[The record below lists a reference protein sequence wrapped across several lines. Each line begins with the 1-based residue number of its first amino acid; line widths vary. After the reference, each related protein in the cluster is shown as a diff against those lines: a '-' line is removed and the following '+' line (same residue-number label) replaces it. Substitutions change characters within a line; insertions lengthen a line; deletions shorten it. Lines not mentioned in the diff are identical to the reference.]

1 MTDNSS
7 LSSSVAASG
16 IYADEIASTATTS
29 GAQILMLTAEDL
41 EKIQRKRKR
50 PGASAPAPAAAPIEP
65 SPQQIHMSQHSQ
77 NTSGL
82 SVNTDDKSAP
92 GSIFSLSSGGHST
105 SKQLQLSMPA
115 NTDFDPVNFV
125 HFYPHDDFSNFDM
138 LQYFLD
144 TCRFLRLDPF
154 DPNIRSMSPDEMWS
168 HRCSLR
174 PKRPPSPPLSA
185 ADLIVPLSTSSQTP
199 TSPELNSSS
208 EQGMGLSA
216 AAAAYGRSLVLRRL
230 LPYHDPRRQFTAQL
244 IRHFNNYRFN
254 RLFKR
259 CLVPDVHWS
268 NHFIGHGDSPYG
280 PNEVNLHGVPSVV
293 KYYKYITSYVPDVVH
308 NLVRSEIYITAQGR
322 VLIAITRMIYASRV
336 FRGITDQLAA
346 ITLTPT
352 TKLNR
357 TSPNCNISM
366 GKASGSASTSSDG
379 STSTTSGGSTGD
391 EEDDEYEDEGTTFIA
406 ALDEEKMLFMNID
419 DMEDN
424 GRLVHPPTV
433 NTVDGVQVVAKLRA
447 PTAGEGAAKPQSVSN
462 AQRMFAAYTK
472 SESKTSVSGFVP
484 TAPSQ
489 ASGPGPGRGP
499 KPVSN
504 SKSPP
509 VPPAFPLPAKS
520 SPSEFPTAA
529 LALNK
534 VELFD
539 GRLICEMDISFC
551 LLAPNSMFAE
561 RVWLLHFGV
570 T

>member
-1 MTDNSS
+1 M
-7 LSSSVAASG
+7 
-16 IYADEIASTATTS
+16 
-29 GAQILMLTAEDL
+29 
-41 EKIQRKRKR
+41 R
-50 PGASAPAPAAAPIEP
+50 
-65 SPQQIHMSQHSQ
+65 
-77 NTSGL
+77 
-82 SVNTDDKSAP
+82 
-92 GSIFSLSSGGHST
+92 
-105 SKQLQLSMPA
+105 
-115 NTDFDPVNFV
+115 
-125 HFYPHDDFSNFDM
+125 
-138 LQYFLD
+138 
-144 TCRFLRLDPF
+144 
-154 DPNIRSMSPDEMWS
+154 
-168 HRCSLR
+168 
-174 PKRPPSPPLSA
+174 
-185 ADLIVPLSTSSQTP
+185 
-199 TSPELNSSS
+199 
-208 EQGMGLSA
+208 LSA

-352 TKLNR
+352 TKPSR
-357 TSPNCNISM
+357 TSPNGNISM
-366 GKASGSASTSSDG
+366 GKASGTKGIVSRSASTSSDRSTSTASGGSASASSDG

-391 EEDDEYEDEGTTFIA
+391 EEDDEYEDEGTTSIA
-406 ALDEEKMLFMNID
+406 ALDEEKMLFMDID

-447 PTAGEGAAKPQSVSN
+447 PAAVESSAKPHSVSN
-462 AQRMFAAYTK
+462 ARRMFAAYTK
-472 SESKTSVSGFVP
+472 SESKASVSGSVP

-489 ASGPGPGRGP
+489 AQAPGPGPEP
-499 KPVSN
+499 ASN
-504 SKSPP
+504 SNSLP
-509 VPPAFPLPAKS
+509 VPPAFSLPAKPS
-520 SPSEFPTAA
+520 SSEFPTAA